1 MEINELAVTAAGIIF
16 DNEGSYGSVNK
27 NDKGAVSIGKLQW
40 HADRAASLLRGIIK
54 AEPSAKNILGDALY
68 KEITGGA
75 SWAARIVTAAEAAKL
90 KAILTTGAGKAAQDE
105 QAIADV
111 TTYIKKG
118 QSYGLTDAGALI
130 YFADGVNQYGT
141 ASALWKTIAAEALK
155 GAGDA
160 RAMYEATTKHTNKY
174 LTRRKKVYEKV
185 AAMQKKEDTMTEK
198 QLREK
203 AVNTAKAWAGCKE
216 SNGTHKKIIDLYNSV
231 KPLPRG
237 YAVKYN
243 DAWCAT
249 FVSAVGIAAGLSK
262 IILRECGCGAMID
275 LYKAAGRWQEN
286 DAYVPSAGD
295 VVFYDWQDTGKG
307 DNTGYPDHVGLVCG
321 VSGSTIKVIEGN
333 KNDAVEYRDL
343 QVNGRYIRGYGL
355 PDYKSMAT
363 AAEPEKPAAPEKKS
377 VAEVAREVKAGKWGN
392 NPERKKRLEEAG
404 YNYAEVQAAV
414 NALMNG
420 SGSAPATYTVKRGDT
435 LGAIARKHNT
445 TVTALAKLN
454 NIKNVN
460 VINVGQVLKLR

>member
-1 MEINELAVTAAGIIF
+1 MEIKELAVTAAGIIF

-27 NDKGAVSIGKLQW
+27 NDNGAVSIGRLQW

-54 AEPSAKNILGDALY
+54 AEPSAKAALGDALY
-68 KEITGGA
+68 KEITGGV
-75 SWAARIVTAAEAAKL
+75 SWAARTVNDAEAAKL
-90 KAILTTGAGKAAQDE
+90 KAVLTTGAGKAAQDE

-155 GAGDA
+155 GAGDVQ
-160 RAMYEATTKHTNKY
+160 AMYEATIKNTNKY

-185 AAMQKKEDTMTEK
+185 AAMQKKEDTMTER

-203 AVNTAKAWAGCKE
+203 AVNTAKAWKGCKE
-216 SNGTHKKIIDLYNSV
+216 SNGTHKQIIDLYNSV

-262 IILRECGCGAMID
+262 IILRECGCGAMIE

-307 DNTGYPDHVGLVCG
+307 DNTGYPDHVGMVCS

-355 PDYKSMAT
+355 PDYASMVT
-363 AAEPEKPAAPEKKS
+363 AAEPAPAKKS
-377 VAEVAREVKAGKWGN
+377 VAEVAQEVKDGKWGN
-392 NPERKKRLEEAG
+392 NPERKQRLEAAG

-414 NALMNG
+414 NALMSG
-420 SGSAPATYTVKRGDT
+420 SGSTPATYTVKRGDT
-435 LGAIARKHNT
+435 LSAIAKKYNT
-445 TVTALAKLN
+445 TVAALAKLN

-460 VINVGQVLKLR
+460 VINAGQVLKLR